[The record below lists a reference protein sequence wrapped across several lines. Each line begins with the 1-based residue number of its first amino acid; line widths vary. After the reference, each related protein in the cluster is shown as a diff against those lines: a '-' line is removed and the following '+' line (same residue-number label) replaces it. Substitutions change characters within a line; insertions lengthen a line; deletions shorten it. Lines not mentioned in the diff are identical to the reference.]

1 MQRKEKKMTKRID
14 VKGLTEEEVQSLK
27 YLAKKLHAG
36 SMNQLILS
44 QLRTAIRI
52 GGLDISDTKREKNF
66 QIIARSQLKI
76 LRYFEE
82 KRKLN
87 SEILEELKQTQ
98 EVLENW
104 IGLVAEQAVKNG
116 EEK

>member
-1 MQRKEKKMTKRID
+1 MTKRID

-27 YLAKKLHAG
+27 YLARKSHAG

-52 GGLDISDTKREKNF
+52 GGLDISDTEIEKNF

-87 SEILEELKQTQ
+87 NEILEELKQTK

-104 IGLVAEQAVKNG
+104 IEFVAEQAVNNG